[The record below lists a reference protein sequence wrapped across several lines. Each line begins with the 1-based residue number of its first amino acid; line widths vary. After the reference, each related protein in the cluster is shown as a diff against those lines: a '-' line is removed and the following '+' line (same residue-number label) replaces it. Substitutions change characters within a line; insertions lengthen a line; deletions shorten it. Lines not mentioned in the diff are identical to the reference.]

1 MKTLHDD
8 AACPSMV
15 QMASTIIFVTASTA
29 FQTGKQVRST
39 KQLHVT
45 ETTEG
50 KHIRQR
56 RDCGRVG
63 FNQGRSKILLDL
75 TEGKV
80 VKVKKSRVICILL
93 GDRSLSNIDF
103 AIQLLL
109 IIPTEIL
116 MQLFDLLLFC
126 NYNTKIQSPFD
137 IRR

>member
-45 ETTEG
+45 ESTEG

-63 FNQGRSKILLDL
+63 FR
-75 TEGKV
+75 
-80 VKVKKSRVICILL
+80 
-93 GDRSLSNIDF
+93 
-103 AIQLLL
+103 
-109 IIPTEIL
+109 
-116 MQLFDLLLFC
+116 
-126 NYNTKIQSPFD
+126 
-137 IRR
+137 